1 MRDMLLSVR
10 ADESIHR
17 DMNHKFAEI
26 IKHPFTEDHHPIDV
40 ENVIEDILKKDYRI
54 KSGFTRTAISQEI

>member
-1 MRDMLLSVR
+1 MRDMFLSVR

-26 IKHPFTEDHHPIDV
+26 IKHPFTTDHQPIDV
-40 ENVIEDILKKDYRI
+40 EHEIEDILEKDYRI
-54 KSGFTRTAISQEI
+54 KSGFTRTAITKEI